1 MGGIL
6 AQPVRFKAE
15 VVADGKTG
23 DHGTVLKGNDTAIFN
38 LTMRSAGCS
47 AYADQPSCDA
57 DNVTDAGCTWC
68 DVVDRPPFSSS
79 KYAPIGE
86 SRPTLELPL
95 RDARRGQR
103 TG

>member
-1 MGGIL
+1 MST
-6 AQPVRFKAE
+6 FK
-15 VVADGKTG
+15 
-23 DHGTVLKGNDTAIFN
+23 AIFN

-68 DVVDRPPFSSS
+68 DVVDRPPFCSSIFEAREQPLPPQGPPFTCS

-86 SRPTLELPL
+86 STPTLELPL

-103 TG
+103 TGGAAW

>member
-1 MGGIL
+1 MST
-6 AQPVRFKAE
+6 FK
-15 VVADGKTG
+15 
-23 DHGTVLKGNDTAIFN
+23 AIFN

-68 DVVDRPPFSSS
+68 DVVDRPPFCSSIFEAREQPLPPQGPPFTCS

-86 SRPTLELPL
+86 STPTLEHN
-95 RDARRGQR
+95 RRGQR
-103 TG
+103 TGGAAW